1 MNKNSFIRIISAIV
15 LVAFGLLTLYLSSSI
30 LFDWFGVRAKQ
41 GNYVLFIVGIN
52 FSCAILY
59 LTAAY
64 GFIIRKLWT
73 VKVLLTAL
81 IILLLGFAGLLIHIN
96 AGNLYET
103 KTVGAMVFRIV
114 ITTIF
119 LGISKKI
126 LKK

>member
-15 LVAFGLLTLYLSSSI
+15 LVAFGLLTLYLSGSI

-81 IILLLGFAGLLIHIN
+81 IILILGFAGLLIHIN